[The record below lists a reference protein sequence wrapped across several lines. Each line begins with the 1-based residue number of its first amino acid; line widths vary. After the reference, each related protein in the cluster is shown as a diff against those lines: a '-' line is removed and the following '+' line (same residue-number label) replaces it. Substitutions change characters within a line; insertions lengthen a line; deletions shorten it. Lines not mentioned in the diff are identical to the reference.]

1 MGRPSIVEQNYY
13 EFKVALQK
21 AVDAGTRIDVSDKQ
35 RWANYVRENGI
46 KEVSFKS
53 FAQGK
58 YEFLKPVIIDDD
70 GPWGGYYLHSP
81 DEEAVLK
88 WVRDPD

>member
-1 MGRPSIVEQNYY
+1 MGRPRIVEVNYHQ
-13 EFKVALQK
+13 FKAALQ
-21 AVDAGTRIDVSDKQ
+21 AAIDSGTRIDVTEQ
-35 RWANYVRENGI
+35 ERWARYVNAKRV
-46 KEVSFKS
+46 KEISFKS
-53 FAQGK
+53 YGK
-58 YEFLKPVIIDDD
+58 GLYEFLKPVIIDED